1 MFEIQIRMVTVPRE
15 DIDADRALFI
25 FLTSIGY
32 IRYDENDF
40 ESAKNNAGFRLFK
53 AFLENS
59 EKFWSADELMAYLGT
74 SRPTLYRYLNK
85 LKSLDILEEKQEGM
99 GKRYRIRYGNLI
111 RAWNFVEANVD
122 IAMDNYRKIVEHL
135 TRLMEG

>member
-1 MFEIQIRMVTVPRE
+1 MFEIQIKIVSVPE
-15 DIDADRALFI
+15 EEKNADRVLFT

-32 IRYDENDF
+32 IRYDDNDF

-53 AFLENS
+53 AFLENP
-59 EKFWSADELMAYLGT
+59 EKYWSADELIAYLGT

-85 LKSLDILEEKQEGM
+85 LKSLDLLEEKQEGM
-99 GKRYRIRYGNLI
+99 GKRYRIRYGNLA

-122 IAMDNYRKIVEHL
+122 IAMDNYRKIVKHL